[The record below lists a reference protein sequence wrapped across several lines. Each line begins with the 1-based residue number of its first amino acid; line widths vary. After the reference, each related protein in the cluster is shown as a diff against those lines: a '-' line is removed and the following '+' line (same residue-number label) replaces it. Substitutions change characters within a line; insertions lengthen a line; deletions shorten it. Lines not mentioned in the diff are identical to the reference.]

1 MVEAAGT
8 AEPTVIGSSAKSLQ
22 PDEQNSADVELR
34 AINQVVQ
41 ALSLLAEE
49 QRARALEYIL
59 RRFNFVAREATS
71 SGAALQGAATFAP
84 PPEQGSQTITPQ
96 GGAIQDIRTLK
107 ETKLPKSANEMAALV
122 AFYVSE
128 LAPVG
133 ERRKEI
139 GKADIERHFKTAG
152 FRLPADASFT
162 LVNAKNAGYLDSAGA
177 GQYSLNPVGYNLVVH
192 RMGNRDED
200 AKKTGTAGRRRP
212 NARRVQPKKQSRTKK

>member
-1 MVEAAGT
+1 MVEAAGAT
-8 AEPTVIGSSAKSLQ
+8 DTTVVGSSPKSLP
-22 PDEQNSADVELR
+22 PDEQNSADVELK
-34 AINQVVQ
+34 AINQVLQ
-41 ALSLLAEE
+41 ALNPLAKE
-49 QRARALEYIL
+49 QRVRALEYVL

-71 SGAALQGAATFAP
+71 PGAVVQGAATFAP
-84 PPEQGSQTITPQ
+84 LSEQGSQTMSPQ

-122 AFYVSE
+122 AYYVSE
-128 LAPVG
+128 LAPVS

-200 AKKTGTAGRRRP
+200 VKKTGSPGRRRP
-212 NARRVQPKKQSRTKK
+212 NARRAQPKKQFRRKK